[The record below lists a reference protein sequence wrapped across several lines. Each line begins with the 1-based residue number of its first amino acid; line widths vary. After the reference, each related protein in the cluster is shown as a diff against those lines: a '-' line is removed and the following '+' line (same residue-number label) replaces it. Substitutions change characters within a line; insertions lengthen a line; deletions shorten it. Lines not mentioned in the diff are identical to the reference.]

1 MQKVVGSNPIIRST
15 RPWKR
20 GLSMSLMANG
30 PFVVTP
36 LCHVPRAACPASAV
50 ATIIGVD
57 TTEFDQKIEAA
68 DGRLKALREEMS
80 NARDRLAAAI
90 AEYASGFWEQ
100 TVKKAVSDNP
110 FRAKEL
116 GDDGMG
122 ALKSGL
128 AELQNGAADIV
139 QTKFVEKIA
148 WPDASDDEPDL
159 GTATSPYE
167 MVSYAANR
175 IPSAYEDPLRRVL
188 GSARPLLAD
197 HGLLQDRLPNMPGGD
212 RYPFALNWPEDL
224 HGPGKAYADLYKEFR
239 EVWRAKLDAETA
251 KAKAE
256 AEDMWDRA

>member
-1 MQKVVGSNPIIRST
+1 
-15 RPWKR
+15 
-20 GLSMSLMANG
+20 LSPL
-30 PFVVTP
+30 FVTFRER
-36 LCHVPRAACPASAV
+36 LLASAV

-57 TTEFDQKIEAA
+57 TTEFDQKIDAA

-80 NARDRLAAAI
+80 RARDRLAAAI

-100 TVKKAVSDNP
+100 TVKKAVADNP

-128 AELQNGAADIV
+128 AELQNSAGDIV
-139 QTKFVEKIA
+139 QTKFVEEIT
-148 WPDASDDEPDL
+148 WPHASDAEPDL
-159 GTATSPYE
+159 GSGTNPYE

-175 IPSAYEDPLRRVL
+175 IPSAYEQPLRRVL

-197 HGLLQDRLPNMPGGD
+197 HGLLQDRLPNTPGGD
-212 RYPFALNWPEDL
+212 RYPFALSWPEDF
-224 HGPGKAYADLYKEFR
+224 HGPGKAYSDLYKEFR
-239 EVWRAKLDAETA
+239 EVWRAKVDAETA